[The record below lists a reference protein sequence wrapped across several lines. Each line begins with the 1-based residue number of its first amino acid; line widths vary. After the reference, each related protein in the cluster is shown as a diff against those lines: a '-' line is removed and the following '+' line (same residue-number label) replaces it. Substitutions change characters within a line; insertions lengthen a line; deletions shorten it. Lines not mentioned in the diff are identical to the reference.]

1 MEKLPVTINRLKKL
15 ELLDVSVNNLT
26 TLEQVSFMPLLRI
39 LNICGN
45 VRLEKL
51 PNQLATCD
59 NLVDIV
65 LDPSTISDPPADV
78 VAGGTYAIIKYLSTG
93 EIIHPPDNVIDD
105 SYTRSKTSTI
115 NFIASERDEM
125 RQAELS
131 REKQEK
137 EKKLLEHERL
147 AYEKDYLAESK
158 LHQQQQRK
166 KQELL
171 QQLLQQQNQSDTNV
185 NRLQE
190 EKQSERQRLIND
202 ILKGKNRIE

>member
-1 MEKLPVTINRLKKL
+1 
-15 ELLDVSVNNLT
+15 
-26 TLEQVSFMPLLRI
+26 MPLLRI

-45 VRLEKL
+45 VRLEIL

-93 EIIHPPDNVIDD
+93 EIIHESPPEDVSD
-105 SYTRSKTSTI
+105 SYIRNKTSTI

-125 RQAELS
+125 RQAELA
-131 REKQEK
+131 REKQKK

-158 LHQQQQRK
+158 LHEQQQRK

-171 QQLLQQQNQSDTNV
+171 QQLLQQQNQNDTNV

-190 EKQSERQRLIND
+190 EKQTERQRLIND
-202 ILKGKNRIE
+202 ILKGKNEFRRSR